1 MEIMNCSVQVQ
12 PQNNYVLYLP
22 CSLFGLVILF
32 YFILFYFYFPFCW
45 QPVEVEQWWK
55 SNDGG
60 DRERETER
68 ERERNVKRERERER
82 ESQIFGFRDRFRI

>member
-1 MEIMNCSVQVQ
+1 MYSIYPAHCSAW
-12 PQNNYVLYLP
+12 
-22 CSLFGLVILF
+22 LF

-60 DRERETER
+60 DRERETKR
-68 ERERNVKRERERER
+68 ERERNVKRERERE
-82 ESQIFGFRDRFRI
+82 SDFWV